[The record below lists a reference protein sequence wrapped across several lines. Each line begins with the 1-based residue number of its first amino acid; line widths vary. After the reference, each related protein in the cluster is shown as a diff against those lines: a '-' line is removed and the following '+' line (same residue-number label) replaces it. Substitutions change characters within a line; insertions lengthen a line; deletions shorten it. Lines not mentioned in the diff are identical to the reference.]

1 MADTDPATCTEAM
14 ERIVELEDEL
24 ESLDALL
31 LLLERAA
38 ADTGT
43 RQALEVVALDLD
55 AEDLLDR

>member
-1 MADTDPATCTEAM
+1 MADTDPATYTEAM

-38 ADTGT
+38 ADNGT
-43 RQALEVVALDLD
+43 RHTLEVVALDLD